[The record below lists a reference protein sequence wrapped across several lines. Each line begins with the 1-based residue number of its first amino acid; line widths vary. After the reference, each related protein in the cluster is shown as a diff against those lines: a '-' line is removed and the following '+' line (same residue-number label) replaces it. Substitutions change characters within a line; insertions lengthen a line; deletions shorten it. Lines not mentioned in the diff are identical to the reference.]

1 MSYDRRDIAQRSK
14 YVGDVI
20 RVPHP
25 DKDEAQFVKVLLE
38 AAHRCPGSLLIP
50 ASDAALGTVAR
61 HKTSLEDAGLIVAS
75 DGAEV
80 TETLL
85 NKATTLAL
93 ARSAGVPSPATFP
106 VSDEDDVRRFCAT
119 AEFPAVLKPELSHI
133 YKQLVGVKWTRV
145 DSTKE
150 ALRAYTVA
158 RSHSLEVVLQE
169 LIPGDEQC
177 GAVYNSYFWD
187 GEPLVEFT
195 SRKIRNSP
203 PETGSPSVV
212 VSEWMPEVAEQGRRL
227 LGTAR
232 FSGYSC
238 TEFKRDPRD
247 GQYKV
252 MEVNARHNLSSL
264 LATRCGVNFPW
275 LQYQHLVDGVVPVQR
290 DYEQGI
296 YWVDITRDLQHL
308 RHYLRRPGYSLGELL
323 QPYRRPHV
331 CAVLDRDDLGPAVT
345 RGVDTVRV
353 AAGRLRSRFS
363 RPTASP
369 GLSPPLRLPLQRER
383 EDTPPA
389 REGRPPLG
397 SGRWTERTDHSPNEA
412 PPRTAEVGGWSGG

>member
-1 MSYDRRDIAQRSK
+1 VGPDIAVGKASCVLTMITAIVVSGATHGLGVVRSLGRQGVSVTIVSYDKRDIAPSSRFVRQ
-14 YVGDVI
+14 VI
-20 RVPHP
+20 RAPHP
-25 DKDEAQFVKVLLE
+25 DKDEAQFVKVLLD

-75 DGAEV
+75 DDAEV

-85 NKATTLAL
+85 NKAKTFAL
-93 ARSAGVPSPATFP
+93 AHSAGVPGPATFAP
-106 VSDEDDVRRFCAT
+106 SNEEDVRRFCES
-119 AEFPAVLKPELSHI
+119 AEFPAVVKPELSHI
-133 YKQLVGVKWTRV
+133 YRELVGVKWTRV
-145 DSTKE
+145 DSTEE
-150 ALRAYTVA
+150 ALRAYAVA

-177 GAVYNSYFWD
+177 GAVYNSYFWN

-203 PETGSPSVV
+203 PDTGSPSVV

-227 LGTAR
+227 LRAAK
-232 FSGYSC
+232 FSVYSC

-264 LATRCGVNFPW
+264 LATRCGLNFAW
-275 LQYQHLVDGVVPVQR
+275 MQYQHLVDGVVPVQR

-296 YWVDITRDLQHL
+296 YWIDVTRDLQNL
-308 RHYLRRPGYSLGELL
+308 RHYLCRPGYSLGEFFA
-323 QPYRRPHV
+323 PYRRQ
-331 CAVLDRDDLGPAVT
+331 CIFAVLDRHDVRPAAARAVDTLRVATDRVRRKVRRAKPGPAAC
-345 RGVDTVRV
+345 DP
-353 AAGRLRSRFS
+353 AA
-363 RPTASP
+363 
-369 GLSPPLRLPLQRER
+369 
-383 EDTPPA
+383 
-389 REGRPPLG
+389 
-397 SGRWTERTDHSPNEA
+397 
-412 PPRTAEVGGWSGG
+412 

>member
-1 MSYDRRDIAQRSK
+1 MTTTRAIVVSGATHGLGVVRSLGRRGVPVTVVSYDNRDIASSSK
-14 YVGDVI
+14 FVREVT
-20 RVPHP
+20 RAPHP

-38 AAHRCPGSLLIP
+38 AAHRRPGSLLIP
-50 ASDAALGTVAR
+50 ASDAALGTIAR
-61 HKTSLEDAGLIVAS
+61 HKTNLEDAGLIVAS

-85 NKATTLAL
+85 NKATTFAL
-93 ARSAGVPSPATFP
+93 ARAAGVPSPATYP
-106 VSDEDDVRRFCAT
+106 VSDEDDVRRFCAS
-119 AEFPAVLKPELSHI
+119 AEFPAVLKPELSHL
-133 YKQLVGVKWTRV
+133 YRELVGVKWSRV
-145 DSTKE
+145 ESPEE

-158 RSHSLEVVLQE
+158 RSHGLEVVLQE

-203 PETGSPSVV
+203 PDTGSPSVV

-227 LGTAR
+227 LGAAR

-264 LATRCGVNFPW
+264 LATRCGLNFPW
-275 LQYQHLVDGVVPVQR
+275 MQYQHLVHGIVPVQR

-296 YWVDITRDLQHL
+296 YWVDVTRDLQNVA
-308 RHYLRRPGYSLGELL
+308 HYLRRPGYSLGEFIE
-323 QPYRRPHV
+323 PYRRPHV
-331 CAVLDRDDLGPAVT
+331 FAVLDRDDVRPAAAH
-345 RGVDTVRV
+345 GVDTIRV
-353 AAGRLRSRFS
+353 AAARLRKKLSVP
-363 RPTASP
+363 RP
-369 GLSPPLRLPLQRER
+369 
-383 EDTPPA
+383 
-389 REGRPPLG
+389 
-397 SGRWTERTDHSPNEA
+397 
-412 PPRTAEVGGWSGG
+412 